1 MKKFAERIINDI
13 QKLNFKIKIKQM
25 TSKN

>member
-1 MKKFAERIINDI
+1 MNFFAEKITNDI